1 MTLKNLINIVLLL
14 FVLNVQTVV
23 AQIAPIE
30 SKEQQDKLTAY
41 ADSFFLLGNYYFI
54 DNQDSSRIAYS
65 RALEYYVSQNNMRKQ
80 MLCFSRLSALY
91 DNLGNTDT
99 ALVLAYRAVSIG
111 VSNGYDTTLAETY
124 LRLGVMYKEIGE
136 FEKSKEFF
144 YKVIDKG
151 FPNTMNGA
159 WGGLGILYSNIE
171 EYDSARFYIEKSIQY
186 FEAQNANSHV
196 VLFNLASLYGS
207 MGINCFDM
215 DKPME
220 GLRYFEKSLQI
231 SRQIGNQTNIVSN
244 LLNLSIAYDMSG
256 LSSKSE
262 GVLEEA
268 FEIADSLGNQKLK
281 TRVFLLMSDHYYEI
295 KDFELAYNYL
305 NRYHLLKDSL
315 RKLDYQKSLHKSELN
330 YLQQIQEIDLERV
343 ELEKEKNQLRFII
356 IIGVSSLLFI
366 FITLYLFRKVNVRT
380 KEKKKFERKSKHLGK
395 RLEEAIKQLQDFDQK
410 LEKQNSLILQLQE
423 DSEDPENEDRK
434 EIIKEL
440 ENRKIILNEDWV
452 KYMETFN
459 ILHPKFM
466 KGVLQ
471 NHSNLTEGD
480 KRQLIM
486 IKLEYSRKKTAL
498 ILGISPDSVK
508 RAQQRLSRKL
518 NLKDITE
525 LKSFVESF

>member
-1 MTLKNLINIVLLL
+1 MILKNLVNIVLLL
-14 FVLNVQTVV
+14 FVLNVQTVT
-23 AQIAPIE
+23 AQSDHTE
-30 SKEQQDKLTAY
+30 SNNKITELSIL
-41 ADSFFLLGNYYFI
+41 ADSLYTLGNHYFI

-65 RALEYYVSQNNMRKQ
+65 RALDYYTAQNNLRQQMRC
-80 MLCFSRLSALY
+80 LSRLSVLY
-91 DNLGNTDT
+91 DNLGKKDT

-111 VSNGYDTTLAETY
+111 VSNQYDTSLAETY

-144 YKVIDKG
+144 YKVINKG

-159 WGGLGILYSNIE
+159 WGGLGIMYSNME
-171 EYDSARFYIEKSIQY
+171 KYDSARYYIEKSIQY
-186 FEAQNANSHV
+186 FEAQDTNSQLL
-196 VLFNLASLYGS
+196 LFNLASLYGS

-262 GVLEEA
+262 MVLEEA
-268 FEIADSLGNQKLK
+268 FGITDSLGNQNLK
-281 TRVFLLMSDHYYEI
+281 ARVYLLMSDHYYEI

-305 NRYHLLKDSL
+305 DQYHALNDSL
-315 RKLDYQKSLHKSELN
+315 GKANYQKTLHESELK
-330 YLQQIQEIDLERV
+330 YLQQIQEMNLNRV
-343 ELEKEKNQLRFII
+343 EFEKEKNQLRFII

-366 FITLYLFRKVNVRT
+366 FITFYLFRKVKIRT
-380 KEKKKFERKSKHLGK
+380 EEKKKFEQKSKHLDQ
-395 RLEEAIKQLQDFDQK
+395 RLQEATKQLLEFDQK
-410 LEKQNSLILQLQE
+410 LEKQNSLILKLQE
-423 DSEDPENEDRK
+423 DSENLDNEDRRT
-434 EIIKEL
+434 IAKEL
-440 ENRKIILNEDWV
+440 ENRKIILNEDWG
-452 KYMETFN
+452 KYMDTFN
-459 ILHPKFM
+459 ILQPHFI

-471 NHSNLTEGD
+471 KYPNLTEGD

-486 IKLEYSRKKTAL
+486 IKLEHARKKTAL

-508 RAQQRLSRKL
+508 RAQQRLARKL
-518 NLKDITE
+518 KLKNITE
-525 LKSFVESF
+525 LQGFVESF